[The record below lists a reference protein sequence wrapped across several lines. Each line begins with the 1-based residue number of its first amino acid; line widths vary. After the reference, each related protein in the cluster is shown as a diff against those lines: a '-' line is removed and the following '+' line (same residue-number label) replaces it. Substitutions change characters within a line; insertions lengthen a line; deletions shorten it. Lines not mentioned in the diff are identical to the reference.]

1 MLASKM
7 IKRLQYLIDK
17 HGDKDVNM
25 LMLVTNEN
33 GEPIAETLSQ
43 IKQVKYRK
51 NPDKYICDFIGGF

>member
-25 LMLVTNEN
+25 LMLVINEN
-33 GEPIAETLSQ
+33 DELIAETLSQ

-51 NPDKYICDFIGGF
+51 NIDKYICDFTGGF

>member
-25 LMLVTNEN
+25 LMLICDENEN
-33 GEPIAETLSQ
+33 VLGENLEQ
-43 IKQVKYRK
+43 IKQIKYRK
-51 NPDKYICDFIGGF
+51 KLDKYICDFIGGF